1 MERSIITAAMEWY
14 RRVFWP
20 LLALTLSCAPPA
32 PPRCPRGEETAD
44 LIVTGGR
51 VYTLS
56 WDEPSPDGTPSA
68 AAPRGPE
75 GWRPDAEAVA
85 IREGKIL
92 YVGTAA
98 EAARYQG
105 EGTRILDVSGATVIP
120 GLIDSHTHVAG
131 LGELESQIS
140 LFGVATEQE
149 AIDRVVKGAANV
161 PEGEWIL
168 ARGWDDSDWAN
179 RYPTW
184 DLLSETFPNNPVLM
198 QSLHGFA
205 VWANRRAFE
214 AAGISETT
222 SEPSGGRILKDA
234 SGKLTG
240 ILLDRAGR
248 LLTDAIPEPTP
259 EQFKSYV
266 EAGLE
271 RMARDGYVA
280 VHEAGVDR
288 GLLEAFS
295 SLESEGRLP
304 IRVYAMLSARDADL
318 CREWIQKGPDRGN
331 DRMLVTRSVKAY
343 YDGALGSRG
352 ARLLEDYSDMPGHKG
367 TAGGEYGF
375 DMELVAEMMR
385 SGFQV
390 GVHAIGDAGNRE
402 TLDFLQ
408 SVVDA
413 NPETRDLRHR
423 LEHAQVVHPD
433 DFARFGALGVIASM
447 EPPHCAEDQRWAE
460 ARLGPERVK
469 GAYAWRSLRK
479 AGARLAFNSDLAG
492 SDHDI
497 FYGLHSAITRKTR
510 DQTPPEGWYPEE
522 RMTAEEA
529 LRGYTVWNAYAAR
542 QEKETG
548 TLEPGKWADITVMD
562 VDPLVVGET
571 APGRLFEGRIVAT
584 IVGGRVVYER
594 GKE

>member
-1 MERSIITAAMEWY
+1 MKCNRL
-14 RRVFWP
+14 FW
-20 LLALTLSCAPPA
+20 LSLSVAGASCAPPA
-32 PPRCPRGEETAD
+32 PRETAD

-56 WDEPSPDGTPSA
+56 WDEPALDGTPSPSA
-68 AAPRGPE
+68 ARSTE

-85 IREGKIL
+85 VKEGKIL
-92 YVGTAA
+92 YVGTAE
-98 EAARYQG
+98 EAGRYAG
-105 EGTRILDVSGATVIP
+105 ETTRILDVPGATVIP

-131 LGELESQIS
+131 LGELESQVS

-149 AIDRVVKGAANV
+149 AVQRVVDAASNV
-161 PEGEWIL
+161 PEGEWIV
-168 ARGWDDSDWAN
+168 ARGWDDSDWAS

-184 DLLSETFPNNPVLM
+184 DLLSEKFPRNPVVM

-205 VWANRRAFE
+205 VWGNKKAFA
-214 AAGISETT
+214 AAGIDETT
-222 SEPSGGRILKDA
+222 PEPSGGRILKDA
-234 SGKLTG
+234 RGNLTG
-240 ILLDRAGR
+240 IVLDRAGR

-259 EQFKSYV
+259 EQFRSYV
-266 EAGLE
+266 KAGLE

-288 GLLEAFS
+288 NLMTALS
-295 SLESEGRLP
+295 SLEAEGSLP
-304 IRVYAMLSARDADL
+304 IRVYAMLSARDGDL
-318 CREWIQKGPDRGN
+318 CREWLQKGPDRESGG
-331 DRMLVTRSVKAY
+331 RLITRSVKAY

-367 TAGGEYGF
+367 TSGGEYGF
-375 DMELVAEMMR
+375 DMEIVAEMMR
-385 SGFQV
+385 AGFQV

-413 NPETRDLRHR
+413 NPETRDLRNR
-423 LEHAQVVHPD
+423 IEHAQVVHPA
-433 DFARFGALGVIASM
+433 DFARFSSLNVIASM

-479 AGARLAFNSDLAG
+479 SGARLAFNSDLAG

-510 DQTPPEGWYPEE
+510 DQTPPEGWHPEE
-522 RMTAEEA
+522 RMTSEEA
-529 LRGYTVWNAYAAR
+529 LRGYTVWNAYAAH
-542 QEKETG
+542 QERETG
-548 TLEPGKWADITVMD
+548 TLAPGKWADITIMD
-562 VDPLVVGET
+562 IDPLAVGET
-571 APGRLFEGRIVAT
+571 AAGKLFEGKIVAT
-584 IVGGRVVYER
+584 IVGGEVVFER
-594 GKE
+594 D